1 MKKLFTTIA
10 MAAFAMT
17 GFAQTAQQYFHVEFT
32 MPIVSDGSGGGTSVA
47 SGMKD
52 DYTYC
57 NPEHQYLDFQAG
69 GNIVTVGTNS
79 PRDNSG
85 ANGTAM
91 PMGFRSTTNS
101 PTETSAFYLHNE
113 RTAQYNVAQG
123 RAEVAKYPYQ
133 VDRIKSISAY
143 SIPIEK
149 VSLIDSTATHEITFI
164 GDNKKYRVSEFTFN
178 RLPRNVA
185 ELKTLMENADGS
197 RVAAAQNPLF
207 VAAVMYLVWPRLLDC
222 SQDCRD
228 MIDYL
233 FGAQYK
239 ALNTYGIS
247 NQSFQNVCIGHFN
260 KDANGFYEHYQLFQF
275 FAGATPANQYKPNGK
290 GYGYDNGPYKVRVAW
305 DPNTPTE
312 YSAQNN
318 CTYARLLLMPNP
330 NASVKA
336 DQSFDDPIPHV
347 VKVRSTKNN
356 GWFFLDGEK
365 IYYAK
370 GRDQRDDDF

>member
-1 MKKLFTTIA
+1 

-17 GFAQTAQQYFHVEFT
+17 SFAQTHQQYFRVEFT
-32 MPIVSDGSGGGTSVA
+32 MPIVSDGSGGVTSVA

-57 NPEHQYLDFQAG
+57 NPEHEYLDFQAG
-69 GNIVTVGTNS
+69 GNLVARG
-79 PRDNSG
+79 SG
-85 ANGTAM
+85 NGESGTAGA
-91 PMGFRSTTNS
+91 MGFRSTTNS
-101 PTETSAFYLHNE
+101 PNEYSAFYLHND
-113 RTAQYNVAQG
+113 RTAQYNTSQG
-123 RAEVAKYPYQ
+123 RPEIAKYPYQ
-133 VDRIKSISAY
+133 VDRIKSITAY
-143 SIPIEK
+143 TIPVEK
-149 VSLIDSTATHEITFI
+149 VSLIDSVPAHEITFI

-233 FGAQYK
+233 YGTQYK
-239 ALNTYGIS
+239 QLNTYGIS

-260 KDANGFYEHYQLFQF
+260 KDAHGFYEHYQLFQF

-290 GYGYDNGPYKVRVAW
+290 GYGYDNGPYKVRIGW
-305 DPNTPTE
+305 DLADPLIHSGNLNVDL
-312 YSAQNN
+312 AKLN
-318 CTYARLLLMPNP
+318 LFPNP
-330 NASVKA
+330 DATDKGDMSHESASPLTV
-336 DQSFDDPIPHV
+336 QLRP
-347 VKVRSTKNN
+347 TKKN
-356 GWFFLDGEK
+356 GYFVHSEIK
-365 IYYAK
+365 SYYAK
-370 GRDQRDDDF
+370 GKDQRDDDF

>member
-1 MKKLFTTIA
+1 

-17 GFAQTAQQYFHVEFT
+17 GFAQSNQQYFRVEFT
-32 MPIVSDGSGGGTSVA
+32 MPIVSDGSGGATSVA

-85 ANGTAM
+85 KNGTAM
-91 PMGFRSTTNS
+91 PMTFRSTTTSFTANS
-101 PTETSAFYLHNE
+101 SFYLDNS
-113 RTAQYNVAQG
+113 RTTQYNTSQG
-123 RAEVAKYPYQ
+123 RAEIAKYPYM
-133 VDRIKSISAY
+133 VDRIKKISAY
-143 SIPIEK
+143 SIPVEK
-149 VSLIDSTATHEITFI
+149 VELLDSIPTREITFI
-164 GDNKKYRVSEFTFN
+164 GDGEKYQASDFTFN

-185 ELKTLMENADGS
+185 ELKTLMENSDGS
-197 RVAAAQNPLF
+197 RVAATKNPMFL
-207 VAAVMYLVWPRLLDC
+207 AAVMYLVWPRLLDC

-247 NQSFQNVCIGHFN
+247 NKSFQDVCIGHFN
-260 KDANGFYEHYQLFQF
+260 KDANGFYEHYQLFQYF
-275 FAGATPANQYKPNGK
+275 GGATPGNQYKPNSK
-290 GYGYDNGPYKVRVAW
+290 GHGSNDGPYTVRVAW
-305 DPNTPTE
+305 SKIAPTE
-312 YSAQNN
+312 YSAQNK
-318 CTYARLLLMPNP
+318 CTICNFLLMPNP
-330 NASVKA
+330 SATSK
-336 DQSFDDPIPHV
+336 DEISFENPVPHI
-347 VKVRSTKNN
+347 VKVRSTNNN
-356 GWFFLDGEK
+356 GWFFFSNVE

-370 GRDQRDDDF
+370 GVDQVDLDF